1 MALGH
6 SAGVL
11 PKMKNLK
18 SYNYNAPLTS
28 SNYMNAHLYKSDTN
42 VSSFQPNKQIDL
54 AKVKSDFLFKNTK

>member
-42 VSSFQPNKQIDL
+42 VSSF
-54 AKVKSDFLFKNTK
+54 

>member
-11 PKMKNLK
+11 PKILNLK
-18 SYNYNAPLTS
+18 SYNYNEPLTS
-28 SNYMNAHLYKSDTN
+28 RNYMNPHLYKSDTN
-42 VSSFQPNKQIDL
+42 VNSSLPNKQIDL